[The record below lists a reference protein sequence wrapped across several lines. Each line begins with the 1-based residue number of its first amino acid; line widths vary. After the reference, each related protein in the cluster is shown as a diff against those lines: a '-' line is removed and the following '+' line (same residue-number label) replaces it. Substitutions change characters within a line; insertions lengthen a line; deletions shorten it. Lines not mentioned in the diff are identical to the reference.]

1 MRNTKRV
8 ISLILAII
16 ILVSGTLGFGKIDSY
31 AEDVSIT
38 LAIWPAEVNISDV
51 VTATV
56 TIKGDNVGEYDI
68 FLEYPGSILSYN
80 GDTSGSIEVTGS
92 GAGSF
97 SYTFKAIADG
107 SGKIQTSGYK
117 IYDVNG
123 TQLSVVHAG
132 GNVAVGQI
140 QETEETIKIGNEVY
154 TLVGDRNLPKAPEGY
169 ELSSVTYND
178 EEIYAYQSPNQKIK
192 VVCLQNPDYEQ
203 IWFVYDEETGEFS
216 PYVEYSLD
224 GVRFVIINKP
234 DDVKIPDNYEETAL
248 TLNKSQ
254 ITAYTDGSD
263 SGMYLVY
270 ALNQTG
276 IEGLYY
282 FDSNEGNLTRYDAV
296 KAIVDAATASNAA
309 EIKEEATTETHYATP
324 LIADKEEPKSTEEE
338 DGLLSRNAL
347 KKLLIMMIVLF
358 TIMCIVVI
366 ILMIRNS
373 MLQTQLY
380 GDDEDDDFYD
390 DDIVDKPK
398 KEKKKKDSKKGFFDS
413 LDEEEKDTKNQDSK
427 DSDSKDTE
435 DTNVKTGKSNSY
447 AINEDTG
454 EILLEEAMDNNAGVN
469 VPPAEDV
476 EDDSIEKAMQSR
488 PFGVD
493 SAFDVVA
500 PEDAPEG
507 ENVYVEPE
515 PTEEKNVFT
524 DGSGFVD
531 VDEIERQASKD
542 ENKDLVENTDS
553 AENVNSTETSE
564 SAENIESV
572 ENTSSTEEIKED
584 DDSNQKE
591 KSRKKNRKK
600 NKKNKKK
607 VEPQKVALPSQD
619 DEEDE

>member
-8 ISLILAII
+8 ISLMLAVI
-16 ILVSGTLGFGKIDSY
+16 ILISGVLGFGKIDSH

-38 LAIWPAEVNISDV
+38 LAIWPAEVSISDV

-56 TIKGDNVGEYDI
+56 TIKGDDVGEYDI

-117 IYDVNG
+117 IYDTNG

-140 QETEETIKIGNEVY
+140 QETEESIKIGNEVY

-192 VVCLQNPDYEQ
+192 VVCLQNSEYEQ
-203 IWFVYDEETGEFS
+203 SWFVYDEETGEFS
-216 PYVEYSLD
+216 PYIEYSLD

-380 GDDEDDDFYD
+380 GDDEDDEFYD
-390 DDIVDKPK
+390 DIIDKPK
-398 KEKKKKDSKKGFFDS
+398 KEKKKSKKSIFES
-413 LDEEEKDTKNQDSK
+413 LDEEVIDTRT
-427 DSDSKDTE
+427 SDSEELDEKE
-435 DTNVKTGKSNSY
+435 DVNIKTGKSNSY
-447 AINEDTG
+447 AVNEDTG

-476 EDDSIEKAMQSR
+476 EDNSIEKAMQSR

-493 SAFDVVA
+493 SAFNVVA
-500 PEDAPEG
+500 PEDAPQG

-515 PTEEKNVFT
+515 PLEEKKASEDN
-524 DGSGFVD
+524 SGFVD
-531 VDEIERQASKD
+531 VDEIERQTETTAS
-542 ENKDLVENTDS
+542 ENREEPKAD
-553 AENVNSTETSE
+553 STEIMEDSSDNDSQEINKSSE
-564 SAENIESV
+564 LD
-572 ENTSSTEEIKED
+572 TSSDEESENNSDKK
-584 DDSNQKE
+584 N

-600 NKKNKKK
+600 NRKNKEK

>member
-8 ISLILAII
+8 ISLMLAVI
-16 ILVSGTLGFGKIDSY
+16 ILISGVLGFGKIDSH

-38 LAIWPAEVNISDV
+38 LAIWPAEVSISDV

-56 TIKGDNVGEYDI
+56 TIKGDDVGEYDI

-117 IYDVNG
+117 IYDTNG

-132 GNVAVGQI
+132 GNVVVGQI
-140 QETEETIKIGNEVY
+140 QETEESIKIGNEVY

-192 VVCLQNPDYEQ
+192 VVCLQNSEYEQ
-203 IWFVYDEETGEFS
+203 SWFVYDEETGEFS
-216 PYVEYSLD
+216 PYIEYSLD

-296 KAIVDAATASNAA
+296 KAIVDAATATNAA
-309 EIKEEATTETHYATP
+309 SIKEEATTEAHYATP
-324 LIADKEEPKSTEEE
+324 LIADKEEPKSSEEE
-338 DGLLSRNAL
+338 DGLLSRDAL

-358 TIMCIVVI
+358 TVMCVVVI
-366 ILMIRNS
+366 ILMIRNG
-373 MLQTQLY
+373 MLQNQLY

-398 KEKKKKDSKKGFFDS
+398 KEKKKKESKKGFFDS

-427 DSDSKDTE
+427 DSDSKDKE
-435 DTNVKTGKSNSY
+435 DINVKTGKSNSY
-447 AINEDTG
+447 AVNEDTG

-515 PTEEKNVFT
+515 PTEEKKAFEDN
-524 DGSGFVD
+524 SGFVD
-531 VDEIERQASKD
+531 VDEIERQ
-542 ENKDLVENTDS
+542 
-553 AENVNSTETSE
+553 TETTASE
-564 SAENIESV
+564 LD
-572 ENTSSTEEIKED
+572 TSSDEESENNSDKK
-584 DDSNQKE
+584 N

-600 NKKNKKK
+600 NRKNKEK

>member
-8 ISLILAII
+8 ISLMLAVI
-16 ILVSGTLGFGKIDSY
+16 ILISGVLGFGKIDSH

-38 LAIWPAEVNISDV
+38 LAIWPAEVSISDV

-56 TIKGDNVGEYDI
+56 TIKGDDVGEYDI

-117 IYDVNG
+117 IYDTNG

-132 GNVAVGQI
+132 GKVAVGQI
-140 QETEETIKIGNEVY
+140 QETEESIKIGNEVY

-192 VVCLQNPDYEQ
+192 VVCLQNSEYEQ
-203 IWFVYDEETGEFS
+203 SWFVYDEETGEFS
-216 PYVEYSLD
+216 PYIEYSLD
-224 GVRFVIINKP
+224 GIRFVIINKP

-380 GDDEDDDFYD
+380 GDDEDDEFYD
-390 DDIVDKPK
+390 DIIDKPK
-398 KEKKKKDSKKGFFDS
+398 KEKKKSKKSIFES
-413 LDEEEKDTKNQDSK
+413 LDEEVIDTRT
-427 DSDSKDTE
+427 SDSEELDEKE
-435 DTNVKTGKSNSY
+435 DVNIKTGKSNSY
-447 AINEDTG
+447 AVNEDTG

-476 EDDSIEKAMQSR
+476 EDNSIEKAMQSR

-500 PEDAPEG
+500 PEDAPQG

-515 PTEEKNVFT
+515 PLEEKKAFEDN
-524 DGSGFVD
+524 SGFVD
-531 VDEIERQASKD
+531 VDEIERQTETTAS
-542 ENKDLVENTDS
+542 ENREEPKAD
-553 AENVNSTETSE
+553 STEIMEDSSDNDSQEINKSSE
-564 SAENIESV
+564 LV
-572 ENTSSTEEIKED
+572 TSSDEESENNSDKK
-584 DDSNQKE
+584 N

-600 NKKNKKK
+600 NRKNKEK

>member
-8 ISLILAII
+8 ISLMLAVI
-16 ILVSGTLGFGKIDSY
+16 ILISGVLGFGKIDSH

-38 LAIWPAEVNISDV
+38 LAIWPAEVSISDV

-56 TIKGDNVGEYDI
+56 TIKGNDVGEYDI

-117 IYDVNG
+117 IYDTNG

-140 QETEETIKIGNEVY
+140 QETEESIKIGNEVY

-192 VVCLQNPDYEQ
+192 VVCLQNSEYEQ
-203 IWFVYDEETGEFS
+203 SWFVYDEETGEFS
-216 PYVEYSLD
+216 PYIEYSLD
-224 GVRFVIINKP
+224 GIRFVIINKP

-390 DDIVDKPK
+390 DIIDKPK
-398 KEKKKKDSKKGFFDS
+398 KEKKKSKKSIFES
-413 LDEEEKDTKNQDSK
+413 LDEEVIDTRT
-427 DSDSKDTE
+427 SDSEELDEKE
-435 DTNVKTGKSNSY
+435 DVNIKTGKSNSY
-447 AINEDTG
+447 AVNEDTG

-476 EDDSIEKAMQSR
+476 EDNSIEKAMQSR

-500 PEDAPEG
+500 PEDAPQG

-515 PTEEKNVFT
+515 PSEEKNAFE
-524 DGSGFVD
+524 DNSGFVD
-531 VDEIERQASKD
+531 VDEIERQ
-542 ENKDLVENTDS
+542 
-553 AENVNSTETSE
+553 TETTASE
-564 SAENIESV
+564 LD
-572 ENTSSTEEIKED
+572 TSSDEESENNSDKK
-584 DDSNQKE
+584 N
-591 KSRKKNRKK
+591 KSRKKKRKKNRK
-600 NKKNKKK
+600 NKEK

>member
-8 ISLILAII
+8 ISLMLAVI
-16 ILVSGTLGFGKIDSY
+16 ILISGVLGFGKIDSH

-38 LAIWPAEVNISDV
+38 LAIWPAEVSISDV

-56 TIKGDNVGEYDI
+56 TIKGNDVGEYDI

-117 IYDVNG
+117 IYDTNG

-140 QETEETIKIGNEVY
+140 QETEESIKIGNEVY

-192 VVCLQNPDYEQ
+192 VVCLQNSEYEQ
-203 IWFVYDEETGEFS
+203 SWFVYDEETGEFS
-216 PYVEYSLD
+216 PYIEYSLD
-224 GVRFVIINKP
+224 GIRFVIINKP

-380 GDDEDDDFYD
+380 GDDEDDEFYD
-390 DDIVDKPK
+390 DIIDKPK
-398 KEKKKKDSKKGFFDS
+398 KEKKKSKKSIFES
-413 LDEEEKDTKNQDSK
+413 LDEEVIDTRT
-427 DSDSKDTE
+427 SDSEELDEKE
-435 DTNVKTGKSNSY
+435 DVNIKTGKSNSY
-447 AINEDTG
+447 AVNEDTG

-476 EDDSIEKAMQSR
+476 EDNSIEKAMQSR

-500 PEDAPEG
+500 PEDAPQG

-515 PTEEKNVFT
+515 PSEEKNAFE
-524 DGSGFVD
+524 DNSGFVD
-531 VDEIERQASKD
+531 VDEIERQ
-542 ENKDLVENTDS
+542 
-553 AENVNSTETSE
+553 TETTASE
-564 SAENIESV
+564 LD
-572 ENTSSTEEIKED
+572 TSSDEESENNSDKK
-584 DDSNQKE
+584 N
-591 KSRKKNRKK
+591 KSRKKKRKKNRK
-600 NKKNKKK
+600 NKEK

>member
-8 ISLILAII
+8 ISLMLAVI
-16 ILVSGTLGFGKIDSY
+16 ILISGVLGFGKIDSH

-38 LAIWPAEVNISDV
+38 LAIWPAEVSISDV

-56 TIKGDNVGEYDI
+56 TIKGDDVGEYDI

-117 IYDVNG
+117 IYDTNG

-140 QETEETIKIGNEVY
+140 QETEESIKIGNEVY

-192 VVCLQNPDYEQ
+192 VVCLQNSEYEQ
-203 IWFVYDEETGEFS
+203 SWFVYDEETGEFS
-216 PYVEYSLD
+216 PYIEYSLD
-224 GVRFVIINKP
+224 GIRFVIINKP
-234 DDVKIPDNYEETAL
+234 DDVMIPDNYEETAL

-380 GDDEDDDFYD
+380 GDDEDDEFYD
-390 DDIVDKPK
+390 DIIDKPK
-398 KEKKKKDSKKGFFDS
+398 KEKKKSKKSIFES
-413 LDEEEKDTKNQDSK
+413 LDEEVIDTRT
-427 DSDSKDTE
+427 SDSEELDEKE
-435 DTNVKTGKSNSY
+435 DVNIKTGKSNSY
-447 AINEDTG
+447 AVNEDTG

-476 EDDSIEKAMQSR
+476 EDNSIEKAMQSR

-500 PEDAPEG
+500 PEDAPQG

-515 PTEEKNVFT
+515 PLEEKKAFEDN
-524 DGSGFVD
+524 SGFVD
-531 VDEIERQASKD
+531 VDEIERQTETTAS
-542 ENKDLVENTDS
+542 ENREEPKAD
-553 AENVNSTETSE
+553 STEIMEDSSDNDSQEINKSSE
-564 SAENIESV
+564 LD
-572 ENTSSTEEIKED
+572 TSSDEESENNSDKK
-584 DDSNQKE
+584 N

-600 NKKNKKK
+600 NRKNKEK

>member
-38 LAIWPAEVNISDV
+38 LAIWPAEVSISDV

-154 TLVGDRNLPKAPEGY
+154 TLVGDRNLPQAPEGY

-254 ITAYTDGSD
+254 ITQMA
-263 SGMYLVY
+263 
-270 ALNQTG
+270 Q
-276 IEGLYY
+276 
-282 FDSNEGNLTRYDAV
+282 
-296 KAIVDAATASNAA
+296 IV
-309 EIKEEATTETHYATP
+309 E
-324 LIADKEEPKSTEEE
+324 
-338 DGLLSRNAL
+338 
-347 KKLLIMMIVLF
+347 
-358 TIMCIVVI
+358 CI
-366 ILMIRNS
+366 
-373 MLQTQLY
+373 
-380 GDDEDDDFYD
+380 
-390 DDIVDKPK
+390 
-398 KEKKKKDSKKGFFDS
+398 
-413 LDEEEKDTKNQDSK
+413 
-427 DSDSKDTE
+427 
-435 DTNVKTGKSNSY
+435 
-447 AINEDTG
+447 
-454 EILLEEAMDNNAGVN
+454 
-469 VPPAEDV
+469 
-476 EDDSIEKAMQSR
+476 
-488 PFGVD
+488 
-493 SAFDVVA
+493 
-500 PEDAPEG
+500 
-507 ENVYVEPE
+507 
-515 PTEEKNVFT
+515 
-524 DGSGFVD
+524 
-531 VDEIERQASKD
+531 
-542 ENKDLVENTDS
+542 
-553 AENVNSTETSE
+553 
-564 SAENIESV
+564 
-572 ENTSSTEEIKED
+572 
-584 DDSNQKE
+584 
-591 KSRKKNRKK
+591 
-600 NKKNKKK
+600 
-607 VEPQKVALPSQD
+607 
-619 DEEDE
+619 

>member
-8 ISLILAII
+8 ISLMLAVI
-16 ILVSGTLGFGKIDSY
+16 ILISGVLGFGKIDSH

-38 LAIWPAEVNISDV
+38 LAIWPEEVSISDV

-56 TIKGDNVGEYDI
+56 TIKGDDVGEYDI

-117 IYDVNG
+117 IYDTNG

-140 QETEETIKIGNEVY
+140 QETEESIKIGNEVY

-192 VVCLQNPDYEQ
+192 VVCLQNSEYEQ
-203 IWFVYDEETGEFS
+203 SWFVYDEETGEFS
-216 PYVEYSLD
+216 PYIEYSLD

-366 ILMIRNS
+366 ILMIRNG
-373 MLQTQLY
+373 MLQNQLY
-380 GDDEDDDFYD
+380 GDDMTM
-390 DDIVDKPK
+390 I
-398 KEKKKKDSKKGFFDS
+398 
-413 LDEEEKDTKNQDSK
+413 
-427 DSDSKDTE
+427 
-435 DTNVKTGKSNSY
+435 
-447 AINEDTG
+447 
-454 EILLEEAMDNNAGVN
+454 
-469 VPPAEDV
+469 
-476 EDDSIEKAMQSR
+476 
-488 PFGVD
+488 
-493 SAFDVVA
+493 
-500 PEDAPEG
+500 
-507 ENVYVEPE
+507 
-515 PTEEKNVFT
+515 
-524 DGSGFVD
+524 
-531 VDEIERQASKD
+531 
-542 ENKDLVENTDS
+542 
-553 AENVNSTETSE
+553 
-564 SAENIESV
+564 
-572 ENTSSTEEIKED
+572 
-584 DDSNQKE
+584 
-591 KSRKKNRKK
+591 
-600 NKKNKKK
+600 
-607 VEPQKVALPSQD
+607 
-619 DEEDE
+619 